1 MSAMPKTRWSMK
13 DMLSRADARTDETAT
28 QDAGKVVT
36 MHRSLDKLMDQIRA
50 TQTKLE
56 IAKAKQTDLD
66 QQWREFEQEK
76 DRLTAEH
83 QQEQAGIV
91 VSLTRLQ
98 AQFAEIAAEAG
109 LQLVLPRQPQ
119 PEQGE

>member
-36 MHRSLDKLMDQIRA
+36 MPRSLDKLMDQIRA